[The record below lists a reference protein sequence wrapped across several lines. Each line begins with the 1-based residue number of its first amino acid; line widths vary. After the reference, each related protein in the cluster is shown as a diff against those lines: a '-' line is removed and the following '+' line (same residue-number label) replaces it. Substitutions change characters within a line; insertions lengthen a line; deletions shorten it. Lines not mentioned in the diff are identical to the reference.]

1 LGNASHRDWIIRND
15 PTGEALKAYDEAISK
30 KQRKKSRRIVIDENH
45 IEKDNADH
53 EKTQNVV
60 VSENKFYA
68 DGTPY
73 SKDE

>member
-1 LGNASHRDWIIRND
+1 MLDGISKND

-45 IEKDNADH
+45 TEKDNASH

-60 VSENKFYA
+60 VTENKFYA

-73 SKDE
+73 SKNE